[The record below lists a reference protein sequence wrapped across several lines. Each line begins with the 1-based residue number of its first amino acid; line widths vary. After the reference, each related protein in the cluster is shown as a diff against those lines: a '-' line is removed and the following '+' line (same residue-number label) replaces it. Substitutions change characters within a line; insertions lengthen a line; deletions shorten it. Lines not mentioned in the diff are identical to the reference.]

1 MCIISHQFFN
11 AKTFEIE
18 LQIAFCQIFRV
29 KGKALIFTVC
39 PEILKEDFLVHN
51 LPPCKKKGNLE
62 YYYSLF
68 GPVER
73 TFFFS
78 VIYLGVVKNRFTTET
93 YWEKKKGKIKIW
105 LFGKKK

>member
-1 MCIISHQFFN
+1 
-11 AKTFEIE
+11 
-18 LQIAFCQIFRV
+18 V

-73 TFFFS
+73 TFFLSYIFGS
-78 VIYLGVVKNRFTTET
+78 RKKSFYNRNVLGKKERENQDLAF
-93 YWEKKKGKIKIW
+93 WKKKKIKLGTYTTW
-105 LFGKKK
+105 